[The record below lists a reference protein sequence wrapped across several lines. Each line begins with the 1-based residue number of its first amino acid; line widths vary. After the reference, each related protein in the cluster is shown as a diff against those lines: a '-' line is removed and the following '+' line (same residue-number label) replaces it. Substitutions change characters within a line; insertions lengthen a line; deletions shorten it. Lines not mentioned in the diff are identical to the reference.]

1 MPFGLSHLL
10 RSVLL
15 LLKIRRHYYSVHTV
29 YTEYNIV
36 YSVEYI
42 LTLVFSQPPLPD
54 KFRAPKVG
62 RVFTKLELIVFKMF
76 DLKRQFHKKYK
87 AEQKGIEWVLTFTV
101 MWGSAYVVMRIRI
114 LDPRQPPWH
123 TDSDPGS
130 NKLA

>member
-1 MPFGLSHLL
+1 MQLL
-10 RSVLL
+10 NISKQRNLQIAVWPKPSVTISTV

-62 RVFTKLELIVFKMF
+62 RVFTKLELKLSSPPPPPLLFRREKCAPRVM
-76 DLKRQFHKKYK
+76 LK
-87 AEQKGIEWVLTFTV
+87 
-101 MWGSAYVVMRIRI
+101 
-114 LDPRQPPWH
+114 
-123 TDSDPGS
+123 
-130 NKLA
+130 